1 MKIAHIFLFLMDV
14 QECNCAHILPLMP
27 GTSIFMRKKM
37 LEEKILILDNESYV
51 QWTLKIFLEREG
63 YLVVVANTIEK
74 VLNHFAEDK
83 ISSLI
88 TEYQID
94 QDFTPGLI
102 RDLKRRFPEVYVMM
116 LTSLELKESE
126 YEEIFQAGV
135 DDLFQKPFS
144 NEKVLLHLK
153 KGLKQR
159 ETLLQKNQ
167 LELEIDRCK
176 QKLSSSGLYR
186 KLRRTVELAAFRF

>member
-1 MKIAHIFLFLMDV
+1 MM
-14 QECNCAHILPLMP
+14 
-27 GTSIFMRKKM
+27 S
-37 LEEKILILDNESYV
+37 EEKILILDNESYV

-63 YLVVVANTIEK
+63 YLVTVANTVEK
-74 VLNHFAEDK
+74 ALGHFAEEK
-83 ISSLI
+83 ISSFI

-116 LTSLELKESE
+116 LASHELKQSE
-126 YEEIFQAGV
+126 YEEILQAGV
-135 DDLFQKPFS
+135 DDFFQKPFS
-144 NEKVLLHLK
+144 NEKLLLHLK

-167 LELEIDRCK
+167 LELEVDRCR
-176 QKLSSSGLYR
+176 QRRLSSGLYR
-186 KLRRTVELAAFRF
+186 KLKRTVEIAAFRF

>member
-1 MKIAHIFLFLMDV
+1 M
-14 QECNCAHILPLMP
+14 
-27 GTSIFMRKKM
+27 S
-37 LEEKILILDNESYV
+37 EEKVLILDNESFV
-51 QWTLKIFLEREG
+51 QWTLKTFLEREG
-63 YLVVVANTIEK
+63 YFVVVASTVEK
-74 VLNHFAEDK
+74 VLGHFAENK
-83 ISSLI
+83 FSSLI

-116 LTSLELKESE
+116 LTSHELKESA

-135 DDLFQKPFS
+135 DDFFQKPFS

-167 LELEIDRCK
+167 LELELDRCK
-176 QKLSSSGLYR
+176 QRHTSSGLYR
-186 KLRRTVELAAFRF
+186 KLRRTVEMAAFRF